1 MNEDERK
8 RENDKCEKKQTMKM
22 RNKEIVNQRKTK
34 GKKAKGKRRVGNL
47 AKEILAIMTREM
59 GEEEEEKSTIKR
71 KRKSIKAKIDKDIRN
86 MKITKD
92 DESQ

>member
-8 RENDKCEKKQTMKM
+8 REKDKCEKKQTMKM

-59 GEEEEEKSTIKR
+59 GEEEEKSTIKR
-71 KRKSIKAKIDKDIRN
+71 KRKRIKAKIDKDIRN